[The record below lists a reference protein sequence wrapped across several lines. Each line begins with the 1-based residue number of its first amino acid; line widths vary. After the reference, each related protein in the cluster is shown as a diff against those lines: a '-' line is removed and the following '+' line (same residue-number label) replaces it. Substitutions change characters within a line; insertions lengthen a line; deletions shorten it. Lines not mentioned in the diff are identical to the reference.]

1 MKNLS
6 KMTELE
12 RVKAEKNLLAEKCAK
27 LASFPFLRFSDPL
40 SPQERKDINKY
51 SAFVSKEQDRIFGKA
66 YRKLAKQLKKRD
78 ELAREE

>member
-12 RVKAEKNLLAEKCAK
+12 RVKADEDIQKMREHF